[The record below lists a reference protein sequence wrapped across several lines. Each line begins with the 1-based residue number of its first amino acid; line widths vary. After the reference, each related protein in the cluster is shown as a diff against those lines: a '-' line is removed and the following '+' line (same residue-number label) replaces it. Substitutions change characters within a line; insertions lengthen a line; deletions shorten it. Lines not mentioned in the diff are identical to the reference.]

1 MWETPETLTF
11 ISWVISWIWLCS
23 ANTEQPGLRPRW
35 GARLNWGLIISYP
48 AVVCKHSEKASPP
61 SSCKGPKKSLTS
73 TVLTFERCKTK
84 HHPSSN
90 EFGTNINCSETP
102 LPCLLPK
109 PQGQQARVG
118 LTSLSPS
125 PDAAWICPGV
135 HGGWPPAF
143 PSSCSCWFRD
153 TKQRCFRRGGGLP
166 ATSQPVITLCRGAD
180 LSLLPRRP

>member
-135 HGGWPPAF
+135 HGGWPPGF
-143 PSSCSCWFRD
+143 PF
-153 TKQRCFRRGGGLP
+153 
-166 ATSQPVITLCRGAD
+166 
-180 LSLLPRRP
+180 LL